1 MHAKPGDRI
10 IIKGHRLGEPDRDGE
25 ILEARGADGGPPYL
39 VRWGDSGHTGLLF
52 PGADACVQQ
61 FHRTSD
67 RSSRGET
74 MHTIETLKRSGV
86 AVAPD
91 ATIKTAAGVMEHAGV
106 GALAVVEYG
115 RLIGI
120 VTDRDLE
127 LRALAR
133 GCRSMRAST
142 P

>member
-1 MHAKPGDRI
+1 
-10 IIKGHRLGEPDRDGE
+10 
-25 ILEARGADGGPPYL
+25 
-39 VRWGDSGHTGLLF
+39 
-52 PGADACVQQ
+52 
-61 FHRTSD
+61 
-67 RSSRGET
+67 

-127 LRALAR
+127 LAHVGPRPAAR
-133 GCRSMRAST
+133 CRAST

>member
-1 MHAKPGDRI
+1 
-10 IIKGHRLGEPDRDGE
+10 
-25 ILEARGADGGPPYL
+25 
-39 VRWGDSGHTGLLF
+39 
-52 PGADACVQQ
+52 
-61 FHRTSD
+61 
-67 RSSRGET
+67 

-127 LRALAR
+127 LPRAGPRPAAR
-133 GCRSMRAST
+133 CRAST